1 MSKVNDSGFRLLASS
16 ASSKPLWQLIIDG
29 PADGASNMATD
40 AALLHEI
47 EKSESPR
54 TVVRFYGWD
63 APTISLGRSQKIEH
77 AVDSGYC
84 QIHRIAV
91 VHRPTGGRA
100 VLHDDE
106 LTYAV
111 ISNDTTAFGDTIYG
125 NYKRV
130 SEALCLGYNRLGVP
144 AVLAPDTRKTP
155 SMNSDPP
162 CFLSPARYELTVRGR
177 KIVGSAQRRLRRSFL
192 QHGSMP
198 ITCNRD
204 ALARATRLPDSRPLE
219 QEMAGVAEFLSER
232 PTLEQLR
239 GAFIHAFQDYF
250 SIDFML

>member
-1 MSKVNDSGFRLLASS
+1 MFLGSNQKAGGHRQ
-16 ASSKPLWQLIIDG
+16 PLQRMWQLIIDG

-40 AALLHEI
+40 AALLDEI

-84 QIHRIAV
+84 QIHGIAV

-111 ISNDTTAFGDTIYG
+111 TSNDTTAFGDTIYG

-130 SEALCLGYNRLGVP
+130 SEALCLGYNNLGVP
-144 AVLAPDTRKTP
+144 AVLAPNTRKPEMPAMFTWGG
-155 SMNSDPP
+155 DPP
-162 CFLSPARYELTVRGR
+162 WLLSPSSYELMVW
-177 KIVGSAQRRLRRSFL
+177 
-192 QHGSMP
+192 
-198 ITCNRD
+198 
-204 ALARATRLPDSRPLE
+204 
-219 QEMAGVAEFLSER
+219 
-232 PTLEQLR
+232 
-239 GAFIHAFQDYF
+239 
-250 SIDFML
+250 

>member
-1 MSKVNDSGFRLLASS
+1 MPQVNDSGFRLLASS

-84 QIHRIAV
+84 QIHGISV

-111 ISNDTTAFGDTIYG
+111 ISNDTASFGDTIYG

-130 SEALCLGYNRLGVP
+130 SEALCLGYNRMGVP
-144 AVLAPDTRKTP
+144 AVLAPETRKATP
-155 SMNSDPP
+155 QMQDGDPP
-162 CFLSPARYELTVRGR
+162 CFLSTSRYELMVAGR
-177 KIVGSAQRRLRRSFL
+177 
-192 QHGSMP
+192 
-198 ITCNRD
+198 
-204 ALARATRLPDSRPLE
+204 
-219 QEMAGVAEFLSER
+219 
-232 PTLEQLR
+232 
-239 GAFIHAFQDYF
+239 
-250 SIDFML
+250 